1 MVVLWGYRECIAMP
15 LYARESGGA
24 ANALDLGLIPPPGT
38 SSPPSTT
45 MTKIPCIFSSG
56 ALSPGTVLP
65 SVGHENYPSSIRV
78 GAATVNLD
86 TKLDAENRALCHS
99 PRSIYWKF
107 SAAIFGPDI
116 FLNENRRRRNAPR

>member
-1 MVVLWGYRECIAMP
+1 
-15 LYARESGGA
+15 
-24 ANALDLGLIPPPGT
+24 
-38 SSPPSTT
+38 

-65 SVGHENYPSSIRV
+65 TLGHENYPSSIRV

-99 PRSIYWKF
+99 RRSIYWKF
-107 SAAIFGPDI
+107 SAAIFGPGI